1 MTGNMELSWRG
12 RVLWFAGALIVG
24 FASQYCINYGICAA
38 PL

>member
-1 MTGNMELSWRG
+1 MIGNMELSRRG
-12 RVLWFAGALIVG
+12 RVLWIVGALIVG